1 MKRTVLFICVAV
13 AALVVAGCGN
23 RGGKKQKDAGSEVDT
38 SVEALADS
46 LKQEKMKHNTMERIA
61 AMPAEP
67 VFDIET
73 SLGTIKVRLYA
84 DTPKHRENFAKLA
97 FDGYFDGLLFH
108 RVISDFMIQGGDPL
122 TRNIENQPKFGTGG
136 PGYQIPAEIVAGHH
150 HKKGAL
156 AAARKGDMANPMKES
171 SGSQFYIVQSET
183 GCRHLDG
190 EYTIFGETIDGFAV
204 IDKIAAVQTDGRG
217 LPLEP
222 VKIISVKYDK
232 ELNQ

>member
-1 MKRTVLFICVAV
+1 MKKTLLLICVVA

-23 RGGKKQKDAGSEVDT
+23 RNGNKQKGSESAEVSQT
-38 SVEALADS
+38 EAMADS
-46 LKQEKMKHNTMERIA
+46 VKQEKLKHDTMERIA

-67 VFDIET
+67 VFDIVT

-97 FDGYFDGLLFH
+97 FDGFYNGLLFH
-108 RVISDFMIQGGDPL
+108 RVIANFMIQGGDPL
-122 TRNIENQPKFGTGG
+122 TKNIENQPKFGTGG

-171 SGSQFYIVQSET
+171 SGSQFYIVQSEA
-183 GCRHLDG
+183 GCSHLDG

-222 VKIISVKYDK
+222 VMIISVKYDE

>member
-1 MKRTVLFICVAV
+1 MKQLLVFIC
-13 AALVVAGCGN
+13 AASMLMMAGCGN
-23 RGGKKQKDAGSEVDT
+23 QGGKGKQ
-38 SVEALADS
+38 ADS
-46 LKQEKMKHNTMERIA
+46 GEITPVETAADSTAQAQPQLSTMEKIA

-108 RVISDFMIQGGDPL
+108 RVIRDFMIQGGDPL
-122 TRNIENQPKFGTGG
+122 TRNIENQGKFGTGG
-136 PGYQIPAEIVAGHH
+136 PGYQIPAEIVEGHH

-171 SGSQFYIVQSET
+171 SGSQFYIAQSED

-204 IDKIAAVQTDGRG
+204 IDKIAAVPTDGRG

-222 VKIISVKYDK
+222 VKIVSVKYDE
-232 ELNQ
+232 ELN